1 MTSLLYNDYS
11 VQHSY
16 VMVSYRHNVAG
27 YWCPTRSLHEAAE
40 ECHQCTHI
48 SPTLSQWGIESR
60 SERRFSPTSCK
71 NCHKLL
77 YSMYDD
83 MTFSLHQI
91 SHKLLLQAL
100 ASLKHGMKSG
110 TAEHRAT
117 GESGGM
123 VQALVDVANFCDR
136 ALRAKEDEGTPH
148 LEILHMHTHL

>member
-1 MTSLLYNDYS
+1 MLLDTGVLPDPCMRQLKSAIS
-11 VQHSY
+11 VPASAQPSPNEVVRLQILSNSY
-16 VMVSYRHNVAG
+16 
-27 YWCPTRSLHEAAE
+27 
-40 ECHQCTHI
+40 
-48 SPTLSQWGIESR
+48 
-60 SERRFSPTSCK
+60 K

-77 YSMYDD
+77 YSVYDN
-83 MTFSLHQI
+83 MTSSPCQI

-110 TAEHRAT
+110 TAEHKAT

-148 LEILHMHTHL
+148 LETLARAYTPN

>member
-1 MTSLLYNDYS
+1 
-11 VQHSY
+11 
-16 VMVSYRHNVAG
+16 
-27 YWCPTRSLHEAAE
+27 
-40 ECHQCTHI
+40 
-48 SPTLSQWGIESR
+48 
-60 SERRFSPTSCK
+60 
-71 NCHKLL
+71 
-77 YSMYDD
+77 MYGD
-83 MTFSLHQI
+83 MTFSPHQI

-148 LEILHMHTHL
+148 LETLHVHTHLTRSKAYSS